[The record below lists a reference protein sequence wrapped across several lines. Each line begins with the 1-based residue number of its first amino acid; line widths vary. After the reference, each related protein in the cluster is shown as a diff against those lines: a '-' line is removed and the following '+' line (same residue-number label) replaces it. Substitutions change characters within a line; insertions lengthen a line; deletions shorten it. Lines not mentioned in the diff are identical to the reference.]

1 MRRVSF
7 SLVVLLALTVLSTSV
22 TANQSSADETKMSKE
37 LIEELSGTGDLEV
50 IVQFNGPSSARLW
63 QALESMGAE
72 VLGELSVL
80 DGGLISASP
89 ISLAK
94 ISRLSIVRHMEL
106 NIPLEYFFL
115 PGDQDDVE
123 SMMHETIHVVN
134 ASMAWHRV
142 IIGTDGVIKTES
154 DLSFTEYD
162 GEGATAVD
170 LDTGI
175 DGEHP
180 DFDCG
185 EPWSGEKLMVGEMD
199 WTSMGRR
206 TKLQFRYILGPRDSC
221 RGNHCREW
229 RRLCRKALGDG
240 QRSIYSRTRNG

>member
-1 MRRVSF
+1 MRRVSL

-37 LIEELSGTGDLEV
+37 LIEELSEAGDLEV

-94 ISRLSIVRHMEL
+94 ISRLSIVKHMEL

-123 SMMHETIHVVN
+123 SMISAHDLAQPGDNFTWHNLVQYCRLDNCMHGVETEGVPARVTLECLAFKR
-134 ASMAWHRV
+134 AS
-142 IIGTDGVIKTES
+142 T
-154 DLSFTEYD
+154 
-162 GEGATAVD
+162 
-170 LDTGI
+170 
-175 DGEHP
+175 
-180 DFDCG
+180 
-185 EPWSGEKLMVGEMD
+185 
-199 WTSMGRR
+199 
-206 TKLQFRYILGPRDSC
+206 
-221 RGNHCREW
+221 
-229 RRLCRKALGDG
+229 
-240 QRSIYSRTRNG
+240 